1 MSSAP
6 LLPAPR
12 TPVDDTAAV
21 PDRVRHL
28 EWCLPGFCETLEHC
42 ASSETLHWSAP
53 VVWRMT
59 GDDADVLMR
68 RGQYGVGGE
77 VFYEVHFGH
86 RAYPEGITLAFSE
99 DDVHRLFTG
108 VHELRDCT

>member
-12 TPVDDTAAV
+12 TPADDTAAV

-28 EWCLPGFCETLEHC
+28 GWCLPGFCETLEHC
-42 ASSETLHWSAP
+42 ASSEILHWSAP

-86 RAYPEGITLAFSE
+86 RAYPEDITLTFSE